1 MSKKGAGKFVLGAA
15 VGAGLGLLFAPK
27 KGKDL
32 RADLKNKID
41 ELVNQVKEIDPED
54 LKAEFDKKVAEIK
67 EELED
72 LDKEKVLEIAK
83 AKSEEIK
90 VKIDELAKYAKKKA
104 TPVVESAV
112 EDLRK
117 AAIKATKEI
126 TKKLEGKD
134 KKKTDK

>member
-67 EELED
+67 EKIED
-72 LDKEKVLEIAK
+72 LDKEKVL
-83 AKSEEIK
+83 
-90 VKIDELAKYAKKKA
+90 KIAKKKGNEIKKKA
-104 TPVVESAV
+104 DELVDLAVAKGTPVLKKAAEDVRDKAV
-112 EDLRK
+112 EV
-117 AAIKATKEI
+117 TKDVQ
-126 TKKLEGKD
+126 KKLEAIEI
-134 KKKTDK
+134 